1 MTSTTT
7 IESEKPEEAD
17 EAASLDLRAPVR
29 LAIEQVQGYS
39 RTFWIGLALAFTLHA
54 SMFVP
59 FVGGYLTAASKRM
72 GEADG
77 APNGISV
84 EVVQEAAMPGA
95 TAPPPEPPPA
105 PPSPPEPQAQ
115 PPVPPAEPI
124 KAEPQQQPPPPT
136 SPQQKQA
143 QQQPPPQAK
152 AEPTPKPVPPAP
164 PSVPVADVARSL
176 PDIRGTTEP
185 DPAPSEAPPAERATV
200 QKPSETAALMKEMT
214 ELFAP
219 EPARRNAPPAK
230 NATAQPADPNAPR
243 PVLDTPME
251 FQGNSSSFARPID
264 ITRSGENDEFGRG
277 VIRALRQTMPSPWG
291 LKSRVTIKFFLTE
304 TGQVAE
310 MRLVQG
316 SGYPLVDQSVVFAAS
331 HSSFPRPPR
340 GSKVSDRVFLVTYIY
355 E

>member
-1 MTSTTT
+1 MTTT
-7 IESEKPEEAD
+7 SAIEPEKT
-17 EAASLDLRAPVR
+17 EAAEAAASPVLRAPVR
-29 LAIEQVQGYS
+29 LVFDQVHGYD

-59 FVGGYLTAASKRM
+59 LVGGYLTASSRRL

-77 APNGISV
+77 APDSMSV
-84 EVVQEAAMPGA
+84 EVVQEAALPGA
-95 TAPPPEPPPA
+95 TAPPPEPSPA
-105 PPSPPEPQAQ
+105 PPTPPEPM
-115 PPVPPAEPI
+115 
-124 KAEPQQQPPPPT
+124 KAEPQEQPPSPT
-136 SPQQKQA
+136 PPQQKQA
-143 QQQPPPQAK
+143 QQQPPPQEK
-152 AEPTPKPVPPAP
+152 AEPAPKPAAPAP
-164 PSVPVADVARSL
+164 PSVPVADEARSL

-185 DPAPSEAPPAERATV
+185 DPSPSESPPAERATA
-200 QKPSETAALMKEMT
+200 QKPTETAALMKEMT

-219 EPARRNAPPAK
+219 SPSRRATPPAK
-230 NATAQPADPNAPR
+230 NAPAQPADPNAPR
-243 PVLDTPME
+243 PVLDAPIE
-251 FQGNSSSFARPID
+251 FQGNSSSFSRPID

-291 LKSRVTIKFFLTE
+291 LKSRITIKFLLTE
-304 TGQVAE
+304 SGQVAE

-340 GSKVSDRVFLVTYIY
+340 GSKVSDRIFLVTYIY

>member
-1 MTSTTT
+1 MTATST
-7 IESEKPEEAD
+7 IESEKS
-17 EAASLDLRAPVR
+17 EAAEAAGVQAQAGLDLHAPVR
-29 LAIEQVQGYS
+29 LVFDQVQGYS

-59 FVGGYLTAASKRM
+59 LVGGYLTASSRRM

-77 APNGISV
+77 APNAMSV

-95 TAPPPEPPPA
+95 LAPPPEPPPA
-105 PPSPPEPQAQ
+105 PPSP
-115 PPVPPAEPI
+115 
-124 KAEPQQQPPPPT
+124 AEPQQQPPPPEPAKAAP
-136 SPQQKQA
+136 PQAK
-143 QQQPPPQAK
+143 QPPQQAK
-152 AEPTPKPVPPAP
+152 AEPVKTAP
-164 PSVPVADVARSL
+164 PSVPVAEEARSL
-176 PDIRGTTEP
+176 PDIRGTTDP
-185 DPAPSEAPPAERATV
+185 DPQPSEAPPAERATA
-200 QKPSETAALMKEMT
+200 QKPTETAALMKEMT

-219 EPARRNAPPAK
+219 DPARRNAPPAK
-230 NATAQPADPNAPR
+230 NAPAQPTDPNAPR
-243 PVLDTPME
+243 PVLDAPIE

-291 LKSRVTIKFFLTE
+291 LKSRVTIKFLLTE

-310 MRLVQG
+310 MRLVNG
-316 SGYPLVDQSVVFAAS
+316 SGYPLVDQSVLFAAS

-340 GSKVSDRVFLVTYIY
+340 GSKVSDRIFLVTYIY

>member
-1 MTSTTT
+1 VTATTT
-7 IESEKPEEAD
+7 IESEKPE
-17 EAASLDLRAPVR
+17 AAEEVVGLDLPAQVGPAIEPVR
-29 LAIEQVQGYS
+29 SSG

-59 FVGGYLTAASKRM
+59 LVGGYLTASSRRM

-77 APNGISV
+77 APDSMSV
-84 EVVQEAAMPGA
+84 EVVQEAAIPGA

-105 PPSPPEPQAQ
+105 PPSPPEPA
-115 PPVPPAEPI
+115 
-124 KAEPQQQPPPPT
+124 KTEPQDQPPPTP
-136 SPQQKQA
+136 PPKQA
-143 QQQPPPQAK
+143 QQQPPPLSK
-152 AEPTPKPVPPAP
+152 AEPAPKPVPPAP
-164 PSVPVADVARSL
+164 PSVPVAEEARSL

-185 DPAPSEAPPAERATV
+185 DPPPSESPPAERATA
-200 QKPSETAALMKEMT
+200 QKPTETAALMKEMT

-219 EPARRNAPPAK
+219 DPVRRTAPPSKA
-230 NATAQPADPNAPR
+230 APTPPADPNAPR
-243 PVLDTPME
+243 PVLDAPME

-291 LKSRVTIKFFLTE
+291 LKSRVTIKFLLSE

-340 GSKVSDRVFLVTYIY
+340 GSKVADRIFMVTYIY

>member
-1 MTSTTT
+1 MTATST
-7 IESEKPEEAD
+7 IESEKPEAAEATV
-17 EAASLDLRAPVR
+17 SLDLHAPVR
-29 LAIEQVQGYS
+29 LAFEQVQGYS
-39 RTFWIGLALAFTLHA
+39 RTFWIGLALAFVLHG

-59 FVGGYLTAASKRM
+59 FVGGYLTASSKRM
-72 GEADG
+72 GETDASPD
-77 APNGISV
+77 GISV
-84 EVVQEAAMPGA
+84 EVVQEAQMPGA

-115 PPVPPAEPI
+115 PT
-124 KAEPQQQPPPPT
+124 QQPPPP
-136 SPQQKQA
+136 PQKQA
-143 QQQPPPQAK
+143 QKQPPQQAK
-152 AEPTPKPVPPAP
+152 AEPKPVPPQPPTAP
-164 PSVPVADVARSL
+164 VEAEARSL

-185 DPAPSEAPPAERATV
+185 DPPPSDAPPAERAAAP
-200 QKPSETAALMKEMT
+200 KPTETAALMKEMT

-219 EPARRNAPPAK
+219 DPVRRATPQTKAAPTPP
-230 NATAQPADPNAPR
+230 TDPNEPR

-304 TGQVAE
+304 TGQVGE

-340 GSKVSDRVFLVTYIY
+340 GSKVADRIFLVTYIY
-355 E
+355 D

>member
-1 MTSTTT
+1 MTATSTV
-7 IESEKPEEAD
+7 ESEVPEAAEEAVR
-17 EAASLDLRAPVR
+17 LDLRAPVR
-29 LAIEQVQGYS
+29 LALEQVQDYS

-59 FVGGYLTAASKRM
+59 LVGGYLTASSPRM

-77 APNGISV
+77 ALNSMSV

-105 PPSPPEPQAQ
+105 PPVPPEPA
-115 PPVPPAEPI
+115 
-124 KAEPQQQPPPPT
+124 KAAPQEQPPPT
-136 SPQQKQA
+136 PQQEQA
-143 QQQPPPQAK
+143 QQQPPQQPK
-152 AEPTPKPVPPAP
+152 AEPVPKPVPPAP
-164 PSVPVADVARSL
+164 PSVPVAEEARSL
-176 PDIRGTTEP
+176 PDIRGTTEL
-185 DPAPSEAPPAERATV
+185 DPPPSEAPPAERATA
-200 QKPSETAALMKEMT
+200 QKPTETAALMKEMT
-214 ELFAP
+214 DLFAP
-219 EPARRNAPPAK
+219 DPVRRNAPPTKA
-230 NATAQPADPNAPR
+230 APTLPADPNAPR

-251 FQGNSSSFARPID
+251 FQGNSSSFARPVD

-291 LKSRVTIKFFLTE
+291 LKSRVTIKFLLTE

-340 GSKVSDRVFLVTYIY
+340 GSKVADRIFLVTYIY